1 MVFIYHR
8 LFRPHMLDF
17 ESTPR
22 FFRDILFKLNRF
34 ISPNKNYLKL
44 KEHKYPIMKTSLP
57 GPRMKNLLN
66 DLELVTNDFYVKNF
80 INYEKSYQNYFED
93 CDGNIMLDLYNQGN
107 NILGYNSRNLYENF
121 LKSSNLYYKNFHFKN
136 DINNYYNSDLLN
148 LQEETITEIKP
159 TGLDKV
165 IFSKNPEDL
174 VYLLS
179 MIRRGNIEMENNN
192 SSFSNKKKINE
203 KYKILRVTSNN
214 LNNSNHLNL
223 NYNFEENKIF
233 EYAPFPKLNYPMK
246 ENLKENYLKE
256 NKCIEETEK
265 ILKKNFDISAIKVEA
280 VDDGDLWATP
290 SYFCKLRKLASL
302 YNIDFIVDE
311 RKTGLTVG
319 RYWQHELWNL
329 NTVPDFVIFG
339 NKFLNTGIFIRN
351 EALDDKLYKNYVD
364 HSGVDMNNI
373 LSLNFMLKFM
383 KEKKIF
389 EKNEKCGEYFKKNLR
404 EIKEKNIF
412 CDIRGK
418 SSLISF
424 DVNSENFKIEC
435 EQEKKKYK
443 DLVYNK
449 FISYCR
455 NSGIFIE
462 GNKNTYTIYIRPSLL
477 IENSHYDKLLNVL
490 EDFK

>member
-1 MVFIYHR
+1 M
-8 LFRPHMLDF
+8 
-17 ESTPR
+17 
-22 FFRDILFKLNRF
+22 
-34 ISPNKNYLKL
+34 
-44 KEHKYPIMKTSLP
+44 
-57 GPRMKNLLN
+57 
-66 DLELVTNDFYVKNF
+66 
-80 INYEKSYQNYFED
+80 
-93 CDGNIMLDLYNQGN
+93 
-107 NILGYNSRNLYENF
+107 
-121 LKSSNLYYKNFHFKN
+121 
-136 DINNYYNSDLLN
+136 
-148 LQEETITEIKP
+148 
-159 TGLDKV
+159 
-165 IFSKNPEDL
+165 
-174 VYLLS
+174 
-179 MIRRGNIEMENNN
+179 
-192 SSFSNKKKINE
+192 
-203 KYKILRVTSNN
+203 
-214 LNNSNHLNL
+214 
-223 NYNFEENKIF
+223 
-233 EYAPFPKLNYPMK
+233 
-246 ENLKENYLKE
+246 
-256 NKCIEETEK
+256 
-265 ILKKNFDISAIKVEA
+265 
-280 VDDGDLWATP
+280 
-290 SYFCKLRKLASL
+290 ASL

-383 KEKKIF
+383 KEKKMF

-404 EIKEKNIF
+404 EINKEKNIF